1 MPLTASLRGRLSTDW
16 TVARRGEVYFVSL
29 DPALGR
35 EQAGYRPVVVVSS
48 DVINSLPLVI
58 TVVPGTDAK
67 NVERSYS
74 TNVRVSARESGL
86 PRDTVFLA
94 FQVRSLDASRFAG
107 STAHLVG
114 KLPEQRM
121 REIENALRRALV
133 L

>member
-1 MPLTASLRGRLSTDW
+1 MAK
-16 TVARRGEVYFVSL
+16 RGEVYFVSL

-74 TNVRVSARESGL
+74 TNVRVSAKESGL
-86 PRDTVFLA
+86 PKDTVFLA

-107 STAHLVG
+107 PTVRRVG
-114 KLPEQRM
+114 RLSELRM
-121 REIENALRRALV
+121 REIEDALRRVLV